1 MTNTTVVRSA
11 LWFNTG
17 QSLGKMMNAAA
28 QEGTVHAYS
37 SYTSSRKSVDNSTE
51 AEHTCLTELLEQ
63 G

>member
-1 MTNTTVVRSA
+1 
-11 LWFNTG
+11 
-17 QSLGKMMNAAA
+17 MMNAAA